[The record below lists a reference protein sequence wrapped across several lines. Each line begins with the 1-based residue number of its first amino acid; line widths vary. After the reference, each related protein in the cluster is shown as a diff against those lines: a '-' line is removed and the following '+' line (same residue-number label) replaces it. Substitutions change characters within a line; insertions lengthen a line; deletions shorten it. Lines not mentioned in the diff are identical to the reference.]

1 MSSWIKRKDTKVV
14 HVGDVAVGGYNPIS
28 IQSMTNTN
36 TKDIVSTVK
45 QINDLDVAGAD
56 IVRVSVPGYEEANAF
71 KEINYESARLAKK
84 ATKKSTK
91 TTKE

>member
-14 HVGDVAVGGYNPIS
+14 HVGAVAVGGYNPIS

-56 IVRVSVPGYEEANAF
+56 IGTITSDDNDLIEVGDDFGFDGVF
-71 KEINYESARLAKK
+71 
-84 ATKKSTK
+84 T
-91 TTKE
+91 